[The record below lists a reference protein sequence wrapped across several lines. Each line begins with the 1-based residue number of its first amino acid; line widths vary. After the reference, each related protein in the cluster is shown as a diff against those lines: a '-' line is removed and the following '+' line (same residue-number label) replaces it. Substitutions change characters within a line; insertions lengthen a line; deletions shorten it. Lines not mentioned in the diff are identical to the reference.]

1 MVTNQEGV
9 PRDVVVIGAS
19 AGGIQVLTGLFAALP
34 ADLRAVVAVVIHR
47 SPMHRSRLAAVLGRR
62 ARLPVVEPGD
72 GQALRLGT
80 IYVGPPDE
88 HMLIEPGRI
97 RLSRG
102 PKEQGTRPAI
112 DPLFRSAADAYRER
126 TVGVLLTG
134 AGGDGVRGLIAVKAA
149 GGISL
154 VQDPAEAPY
163 PSMPRSAIANDD
175 VDAILPVEGLGRVI
189 VDLSAG
195 QPITRLTSQVAA
207 R

>member
-1 MVTNQEGV
+1 MVINQEGV
-9 PRDVVVIGAS
+9 PRDMIVIGAS
-19 AGGIQVLTGLFAALP
+19 AGGVETLTGLFASLP
-34 ADLRAVVAVVIHR
+34 ADLPAVVAVVLHR
-47 SPMHRSRLAAVLGRR
+47 SPVHESRLTAVLGRR
-62 ARLPVVEPGD
+62 ARLPVVEPQD

-80 IYVGPPDE
+80 IYAGPRDE
-88 HMLIEPGRI
+88 HMLIERGRI

-102 PKEQGTRPAI
+102 PKEHRTRPAI
-112 DPLFRSAADAYRER
+112 DPLFRSAADAYGER

-154 VQDPAEAPY
+154 VQDPEEAPY

-175 VDAILPVEGLGRVI
+175 VDAVLPIDGLARVI
-189 VDLSAG
+189 VGLSAG
-195 QPITRLTSQVAA
+195 QPIARATRRAPA